1 MKRMTMQEAIVAA
14 IAGEM
19 RRDRD
24 VFIMGLDI
32 GRFGGPLNSC
42 KGLWDEFGAS
52 GRVIDTPISEGAIV
66 GAGVGA
72 ALAGKRPIVDIMFC
86 EFLPL
91 VIQQL
96 GCDGGA
102 MHYYSGG
109 AARVPLVVRGKYGVG
124 PYHGHA
130 YDHQPVV
137 DRWLGNSA
145 PMQPSRVLVSSL
157 RMPMSSVMR

>member
-66 GAGVGA
+66 GAGVGGA
-72 ALAGKRPIVDIMFC
+72 AGSVVGASVTERPKTRVVREHTHSREVVHVERRPGKR
-86 EFLPL
+86 
-91 VIQQL
+91 
-96 GCDGGA
+96 
-102 MHYYSGG
+102 
-109 AARVPLVVRGKYGVG
+109 RGHHKH
-124 PYHGHA
+124 PRRHH
-130 YDHQPVV
+130 D
-137 DRWLGNSA
+137 
-145 PMQPSRVLVSSL
+145 
-157 RMPMSSVMR
+157 